1 MTIEEMRTLFC
12 DMRSKDLNPML
23 CDTEVPLYDAEVPCG
38 EPAQCTGDF
47 MESVL
52 LPKELLSIKPEF
64 MVTVKGESMRD
75 AGIATG
81 DVVKVVGIDKP
92 FDGDIVLAFIE
103 GEYTLKTYFE
113 DEDGRTWLVPQNEDY
128 KPVLLDGSR
137 RVKLCGKV
145 KEIVKKAPRVPSRL
159 CAKAVRRAMRPKEPV
174 KISKE
179 NVSYAIRGIAPKI
192 TIARLWYAVYRMLA
206 DYSVVMVGDYDAF
219 IDMLIKEVPQHK
231 FLPTKAEMLRM
242 AVQSFTKPVKQW
254 TPENAPVKGQRYI
267 NYVTVAMRTEEL
279 LLMKQIS

>member
-1 MTIEEMRTLFC
+1 MTIEELRALFR
-12 DMRSKDLNPML
+12 DMQDKGLRPML

-64 MVTVKGESMRD
+64 MVTVKGESMKD
-75 AGIATG
+75 VGIATG
-81 DVVKVVGIDKP
+81 DVVKVVGIDHP
-92 FDGDIVLAFIE
+92 FDGDIVLACIE

-159 CAKAVRRAMRPKEPV
+159 CAKAVRRAMKAKDVRPK
-174 KISKE
+174 ISEMK
-179 NVSYAIRGIAPKI
+179 VSYVFQEIAPMIKA
-192 TIARLWYAVYRMLA
+192 ARLWYAVYRMMA
-206 DYSVVMVGDYDAF
+206 DCRVIEVEDFDTFLY
-219 IDMLIKEVPQHK
+219 MLQKEVPHHEHVPLKVELQR
-231 FLPTKAEMLRM
+231 L
-242 AVQSFTKPVKQW
+242 AVQSFAKPVKLW
-254 TPENAPVKGQRYI
+254 TPSNAPVRGQRYKS
-267 NYVTVAMRTEEL
+267 YVEIANKTEEL
-279 LLMKQIS
+279 LIS

>member
-1 MTIEEMRTLFC
+1 MTTEELRALFR
-12 DMRSKDLNPML
+12 DMQDKGLRPML
-23 CDTEVPLYDAEVPCG
+23 CDTEVPLFDAKVPCG
-38 EPAQCTGDF
+38 EPAQCAEDF
-47 MESVL
+47 VESVL

-64 MVTVKGESMRD
+64 MVTVRGESMRD

-81 DVVKVVGIDKP
+81 DVVKVVGIDHP
-92 FDGDIVLAFIE
+92 FDGDIVLACIE

-113 DEDGRTWLVPQNEDY
+113 DEDGRTWLVPQNEDF

-137 RVKLCGKV
+137 RVKLCGRV

-159 CAKAVRRAMRPKEPV
+159 CARAVRRATRAKEPV

-179 NVSYAIRGIAPKI
+179 NVGYAIRGIAPKI

-206 DYSVVMVGDYDAF
+206 DYSVVMVGDYDTF

-231 FLPTKAEMLRM
+231 FLPTKAELLRM
-242 AVQSFTKPVKQW
+242 AVQSFAKPVKQW

-267 NYVTVAMRTEEL
+267 NYVTIAMRTEEL
-279 LLMKQIS
+279 LLLKQIS